1 LFNCQ
6 QLVDFCLDFLDGS
19 LPEDEQRM
27 FRNHLGHC
35 GECVAFFE
43 TYKRTPEVS
52 REVFV
57 LEMPPSV
64 KNAVRSYLR
73 TRYETRGGP
82 VGDPV
87 ADGAPVPVPPG
98 PAPRGGQ
105 GSL

>member
-1 LFNCQ
+1 MFNCQ

-19 LPEDEQRM
+19 LPEDERRL

-57 LEMPPSV
+57 LEMPASV
-64 KNAVRSYLR
+64 KAAVRSFLR
-73 TRYETRGGP
+73 TRYEQRE
-82 VGDPV
+82 
-87 ADGAPVPVPPG
+87 PVPE
-98 PAPRGGQ
+98 PATDSTGGRGR
-105 GSL
+105 L

>member
-1 LFNCQ
+1 MFNCQ

-35 GECVAFFE
+35 CECVAFFE
-43 TYKRTPEVS
+43 TYKRTPEIS
-52 REVFV
+52 REAFV
-57 LEMPPSV
+57 LEMPSSV

-73 TRYETRGGP
+73 SRYEAR
-82 VGDPV
+82 DPV
-87 ADGAPVPVPPG
+87 ADSVPDPAPVPVPSG

>member
-6 QLVDFCLDFLDGS
+6 QLVDFCLEFLDGS
-19 LPEDEQRM
+19 LSEDEQRM

-35 GECVAFFE
+35 CECVSFFE

-52 REVFV
+52 REAFV
-57 LEMPPSV
+57 LEMPASV

-73 TRYETRGGP
+73 TRYEARE
-82 VGDPV
+82 PV
-87 ADGAPVPVPPG
+87 AEPVQAGVDAG
-98 PAPRGGQ
+98 PPRGGQ